1 MLCQPRQINILTF
14 DTSHVYVKT
23 SAMIYYLQEIK
34 KFQTSEL
41 GVPNIYWALAKVS
54 GIVVG
59 TALK

>member
-41 GVPNIYWALAKVS
+41 GVPNIY
-54 GIVVG
+54 
-59 TALK
+59 